1 MPPKVEKEPAKVIEV
16 DISDDEANDGVGAT
30 PTNNRTTSQQQSS
43 VALTPVSSNKNL
55 VSQSFWKAGA
65 YDVGPTTRPPLDHG
79 CVAFSIITLMMIFNS
94 FFSIV
99 TFCILKK
106 LQCRSIG
113 ARTSSPQ
120 VSSF

>member
-1 MPPKVEKEPAKVIEV
+1 MAPKVKKEPAKVIEV

-30 PTNNRTTSQQQSS
+30 PTNNKTASQS

-79 CVAFSIITLMMIFNS
+79 CVAFQLSY
-94 FFSIV
+94 
-99 TFCILKK
+99 
-106 LQCRSIG
+106 
-113 ARTSSPQ
+113 
-120 VSSF
+120 